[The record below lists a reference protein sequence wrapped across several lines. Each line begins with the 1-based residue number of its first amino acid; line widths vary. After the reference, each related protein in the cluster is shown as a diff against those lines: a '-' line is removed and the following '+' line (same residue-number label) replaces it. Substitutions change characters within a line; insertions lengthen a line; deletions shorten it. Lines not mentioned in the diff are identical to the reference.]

1 MAYKP
6 GFIEN
11 YACIYFSML
20 LPILQQQI
28 YILISSVI
36 SSEKAKNVLHQSKT
50 AACHCSGHC
59 GGLLNFLLMA
69 MLPAFPA

>member
-28 YILISSVI
+28 YILISSERQKKYFI
-36 SSEKAKNVLHQSKT
+36 KARPPHAIVPVT
-50 AACHCSGHC
+50 AAVYRISC
-59 GGLLNFLLMA
+59 
-69 MLPAFPA
+69 